1 MKKSKVK
8 QAGLIILSAI
18 MLFLFAGCSGGNHPQ
33 ADDHP
38 FDFYI
43 DLTTKDD
50 IEALSNEAFVEK
62 VFSFSMMTFQR
73 PGYENPMDGQM
84 ALLVAPSFENLEVS
98 PYAALVKQDPAIMQD
113 LEKNPILISN
123 DLANAGSLS
132 VGDIFCQDTKASDEP
147 LSFTVAGIFR
157 QAPLF
162 AQFEAVALLND
173 QIIRIFSDKVDELG
187 YTNAYVK
194 ASDLTAL
201 KAYFDEEFVPHL
213 QLKGLPE
220 EEIAAIPQENLKV
233 YYEEYDAHM
242 NRMN

>member
-1 MKKSKVK
+1 MKMSKMK

-18 MLFLFAGCSGGNHPQ
+18 MLFLFAGCSGGNLPQ
-33 ADDHP
+33 EDDHP

-50 IEALSNEAFVEK
+50 VEGLSGEAFVES

-98 PYAALVKQDPAIMQD
+98 PYADLVKQDPAIMQNP
-113 LEKNPILISN
+113 EKNPILISN
-123 DLANAGSLS
+123 DLANAGNLS
-132 VGDIFCQDTKASDEP
+132 VGDIFYQDTKASDEP

-157 QAPLF
+157 QTPLF

-173 QIIRIFSDKVDELG
+173 QISSIFSDKVDELG

-194 ASDLTAL
+194 ASDFTAL
-201 KAYFDEEFVPHL
+201 KSYFDEEFVPHL
-213 QLKGLPE
+213 QLNGLSEGDISAIPE
-220 EEIAAIPQENLKV
+220 EDLRV
-233 YYEEYDAHM
+233 HYEEYNAHM